1 MESADIITAAFPEL
15 TEDQRRQF
23 AALGELY
30 AEWNSR
36 INVISRK
43 DIDNLYTKHVL
54 HSLALA
60 RLWGPLAPSTTILDI
75 GTGGGF
81 PGIPLA
87 IMYPECR
94 FHLIDRIG
102 KKIRV
107 ASEVAAAAGLAN
119 VSFQHGDIGECRE
132 RFDYVVSR
140 AVMPLDRLVRL
151 IDKNVARRPARGGN
165 AFPSGLFT
173 LKGGDIS
180 DESADVRYP
189 VVEYSIHEF
198 FSDPFFD
205 TKLIVYVPI
214 SK

>member
-60 RLWGPLAPSTTILDI
+60 RLWGPLAPSTTIRDI

-151 IDKNVARRPARGGN
+151 IDKNVVLY
-165 AFPSGLFT
+165 FE
-173 LKGGDIS
+173 GDTPN
-180 DESADVRYP
+180 RLLN
-189 VVEYSIHEF
+189 
-198 FSDPFFD
+198 
-205 TKLIVYVPI
+205 T
-214 SK
+214 